1 MIHSIFDYLD
11 YRDYIADHFRYN
23 KSQHSYF
30 SYRYISLK
38 TNLDPG
44 FYVKVIQKQKHIADT
59 TIEVLSKFFDFDPK
73 EREYFRILVQF
84 NKAKKPEHEKLYF
97 EKLQSFKLPESKIL
111 DWSVYDYFLKWYTI
125 AIREEINTIT
135 FKGDFDDLAKRL
147 VPQISS
153 EEARDAVILLEKLG
167 LIRRNEDNQYKI
179 VDSFVGSDGNIK
191 TFAIREF
198 QKQMCRLGMESID
211 RIPKNERDISTLT
224 ISTSK
229 KCLEVIKD
237 KLATVRKEIIDIIGK
252 EETVEEVYQ
261 INFQIFPLTK
271 NSKGDVQ

>member
-1 MIHSIFDYLD
+1 MENSIFDYLD
-11 YRDYIADHFRYN
+11 YRDYVADHFKYN
-23 KSQHSYF
+23 KAHHSYF

-59 TIEVLSKFFDFDPK
+59 TIDILSKFFEFDQK
-73 EREYFRILVQF
+73 EAEYFRILVQF

-97 EKLQSFKLPESKIL
+97 EKLQSFKLPEAKIL

-125 AIREEINTIT
+125 AIREEINTIP
-135 FKGDFDDLAKRL
+135 FNGDFEDLAKRF
-147 VPQISS
+147 VPQISAD
-153 EEARDAVILLEKLG
+153 EARDAVMLLEKLN
-167 LIRRNEDNQYKI
+167 LIRWNGNKYEI
-179 VDSFVGSDGNIK
+179 IDSFVASDGSIK

-211 RIPKNERDISTLT
+211 RIPKDERDISTLT

-229 KCLEVIKD
+229 QCLEIIKE
-237 KLATVRKEIIDIIGK
+237 KLATVRKEIVDIIGK
-252 EETVEEVYQ
+252 EKSVEEVYQ
-261 INFQIFPLTK
+261 INFQIFPLTR
-271 NSKGDVQ
+271 NTKGDAE